1 MLKVALVVTYSLPS
15 ARSRLGWG
23 VSVLGG
29 TLRGPMSNVGRN
41 GVEPFSCL
49 PEFFCIYFADFL
61 SRLILGIHCS
71 FSSRRKRWAILGQ
84 TLKCHLPKVPFCV
97 FLNRF
102 KLCAPK
108 RK

>member
-41 GVEPFSCL
+41 GVELFSCL
-49 PEFFCIYFADFL
+49 PEFFLYLFRRFFVKIDFRHTL
-61 SRLILGIHCS
+61 PLFESSKKTGDTRTNTEMPSSKGS
-71 FSSRRKRWAILGQ
+71 FL
-84 TLKCHLPKVPFCV
+84 CVPKPF
-97 FLNRF
+97 
-102 KLCAPK
+102 
-108 RK
+108 